1 MDIKNN
7 VLNFLKDEEG
17 LTVVEYVLGAAMLVA
32 AVTAVF
38 SGLEENLKTS
48 LSTTITGLN
57 DGVKAD
63 NL

>member
-57 DGVKAD
+57 DGVTAD
-63 NL
+63 NP